1 MQPRSSLRWRCRRGI
16 REMDL
21 LLQAFTD
28 KYFDTLSAEEITTF
42 EFLLE
47 QPDPDIMDWI
57 TGRSRPP
64 STAIKTIIDKINNAT
79 ELQPVFNSRE
89 KQPD

>member
-1 MQPRSSLRWRCRRGI
+1 MPHGI

-21 LLQAFTD
+21 LLQSFID
-28 KYFDTLSAEEITTF
+28 KYFDSLTKEEIATF

-57 TGRSRPP
+57 TGRSKPP
-64 STAIKTIIDKINNAT
+64 STAIETIIDKINNAA
-79 ELQPVFNSRE
+79 ELQPVFDSRE